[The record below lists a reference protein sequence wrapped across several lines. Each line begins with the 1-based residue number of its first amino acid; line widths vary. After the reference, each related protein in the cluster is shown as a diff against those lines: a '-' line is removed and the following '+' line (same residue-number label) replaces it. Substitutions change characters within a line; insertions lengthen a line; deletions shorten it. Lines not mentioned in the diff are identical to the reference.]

1 MNKMTR
7 NNLWAAAIAW
17 ILFLN
22 GYGILSI
29 ICLAIM
35 DYALLNRSDIRFIR
49 LLSCFLICLASLA
62 IALHFSSISYY
73 FPAISY
79 FLIAIS
85 MHIAFLYEYLD
96 KEKEEGLF
104 KASIMAMAVGAFFFI
119 IAIFLPDSWYDI
131 FTKTNL
137 YLLVGIVFMPYAL
150 SMAIKC
156 FIVEC
161 KQQKAIASI

>member
-29 ICLAIM
+29 ICLTIM

-62 IALHFSSISYY
+62 TALHFSSISYY

-96 KEKEEGLF
+96 WLFDSFFLAKGKTQQGLF
-104 KASIMAMAVGAFFFI
+104 FSINCAFCFSGFFCR
-119 IAIFLPDSWYDI
+119 L
-131 FTKTNL
+131 K
-137 YLLVGIVFMPYAL
+137 
-150 SMAIKC
+150 
-156 FIVEC
+156 
-161 KQQKAIASI
+161 KQTT